1 MTDWERTYESIKR
14 RNWTILLILSSV
26 CYFFMS
32 HAMTLGVISGGF
44 IIIANFGFFQSTIK
58 RSFPAD
64 GAVKIKKVLIMVQSF
79 IRLFLLGA
87 VIFIL
92 ITRGLV
98 DPIGLTIGLSTVV
111 LSIVSYG
118 ISRAWKSRIGGV
130 I

>member
-1 MTDWERTYESIKR
+1 MTDWDQTYESIKR
-14 RNWTILLILSSV
+14 WNWTILLILSSFGF
-26 CYFFMS
+26 FFMS
-32 HAMTLGVISGGF
+32 HNMTLGIILGGF
-44 IIIANFGFFQSTIK
+44 VIIANFGFFQSTIK
-58 RSFPAD
+58 RSFSSD
-64 GAVKIKKVLIMVQSF
+64 GAVKIKKFLIMMQSF

-118 ISRAWKSRIGGV
+118 ISSALKSRIGG
-130 I
+130 II

>member
-1 MTDWERTYESIKR
+1 MTDWERTYESLKR
-14 RNWTILLILSSV
+14 RNWTILLILSSAG
-26 CYFFMS
+26 YFFMS

-44 IIIANFGFFQSTIK
+44 IIIANFGFFQSIIK

-64 GAVKIKKVLIMVQSF
+64 SAVKINKFLIMVQSF
-79 IRLFLLGA
+79 IRLSALGA